1 MRKQT
6 VIPDNLLPFI
16 MIAGAVTLYF
26 SSILFTNNTFFVGD
40 LYTQFY
46 PWKDFAK
53 NSLQSGTVPF
63 WNPYVFSG
71 VPFIADVQKG
81 ILYPPGIVFLLF
93 DFPAALKIYLMLHF
107 ILAGFS
113 VYVLAKSLGCDPA
126 PAFAAS
132 LIFIFNSFFASK
144 VNNLAALGSAA
155 FLPAILYTFKLFI
168 DRKKATF
175 FILGCALLSLSF
187 LAGHFRTFINS
198 LFFCLLFFAF
208 YISFFGAGFRIS
220 RMIKLLAASA
230 AALIITFCLTMPQS
244 GLFAELLFNSAIT
257 IVSDYVSSSVNS
269 MGFLNFF
276 SMTAPPDAGYASLS
290 GWNDYSKG
298 INVFFSATFIFL
310 LIASLFR
317 KKNSLYYFS
326 LIVFILA
333 LLIALGKNTPVHSFF
348 LKFLPFLAEPK
359 FPGTALSLLMLP
371 AAFIAAVSMASLYS
385 PSDGKIPEKS
395 ALLWL
400 LYAMLPVPA
409 LLVIFNRGLSF
420 AFGLDNETIL
430 AMIKGTSFFIL
441 MYILNYALY
450 FLKEKHQIKP
460 AFYHALLIALI
471 FSELYTFM
479 ARANPAAEQNAVY
492 GKKNVPET
500 AQLMRTSSYKF
511 GHIGLPEKGSVY
523 LLDYITRSER
533 NFFLSIPS
541 CSGMSYGL
549 FDAFGHNDLKL
560 LNYSRFISR
569 MNTRE
574 GYNRDIINLL
584 NLKYIISGSSLD
596 KYLYEELFDKYSV
609 KIYKNEAAYPLFF
622 MSENIRIPKMQISQV
637 SWTRKNE
644 YEFGNLRVNIS
655 NEQQGWLIFCNSFYP
670 GWTAYVDNMSEK
682 IQQCFGLY
690 MGVSLPPG
698 THEIIF
704 NYTPENY
711 IYYKI
716 IFALAFIFFL
726 VLGAVKL
733 ISLKK

>member
-1 MRKQT
+1 M
-6 VIPDNLLPFI
+6 
-16 MIAGAVTLYF
+16 MITGAVVLYF
-26 SSILFTNNTFFVGD
+26 SGILFTDNTFFVGD

-81 ILYPPGIVFLLF
+81 ILYPPGILFLLF
-93 DFPAALKIYLMLHF
+93 DFPAALKIYLTLHF
-107 ILAGFS
+107 IIAGFS

-132 LIFIFNSFFASK
+132 LIFMFNSFFASK

-198 LFFCLLFFAF
+198 LIFCLLFCGF
-208 YISFFGAGFRIS
+208 YISCYGGGFRLS
-220 RMIKLLAASA
+220 RIFKLLGASA
-230 AALIITFCLTMPQS
+230 AALIIISGLTMPQS
-244 GLFAELLFNSAIT
+244 GLFAELLFNSAIS
-257 IVSDYVSSSVNS
+257 IVSDYVSFSVNS

-276 SMTAPPDAGYASLS
+276 SMAAPPDAGYASLS

-310 LIASLFR
+310 VIASLFR

-326 LIVFILA
+326 MPIFILA
-333 LLIALGKNTPVHSFF
+333 LLIALGKNTPVYPF
-348 LKFLPFLAEPK
+348 LIKFLPFLAEPK

-371 AAFIAAVSMASLYS
+371 AAFIAAVSMASLS
-385 PSDGKIPEKS
+385 RPSESKIPEKS
-395 ALLWL
+395 LLLWL

-409 LLVIFNRGLSF
+409 LLAVLNPSLSS
-420 AFGLDNETIL
+420 AFGLDNETAL
-430 AMIKGTSFFIL
+430 GLIKSSSFFIF
-441 MYILNYALY
+441 MYALNYALY
-450 FLKEKHQIKP
+450 LLKEKQYIKP
-460 AFYHALLIALI
+460 AFYSALIIALI

-479 ARANPAAEQNAVY
+479 ARTNPTAEQNAVY
-492 GKKNVPET
+492 GRNNTPET
-500 AQLMRTSSYKF
+500 AQLMHTSSYKF

-523 LLDYITRSER
+523 LLDYVTRSER

-541 CSGMSYGL
+541 CSGMSFGL

-560 LNYSRFISR
+560 LNYSRFVNR
-569 MNTRE
+569 MKTDE
-574 GYNRDIINLL
+574 GYNSDIINLL
-584 NLKYIISGSSLD
+584 NLKYIISGNALD
-596 KYLYEELFDKYSV
+596 GFPYEKLFDKYSI

-622 MSENIRIPKMQISQV
+622 LSENIRIPKMLISQV

-644 YEFGNLRVNIS
+644 FEFGNLRVNIS
-655 NEQQGWLIFCNSFYP
+655 NEQKGWLIFCNSYYP

-682 IQQCFGLY
+682 IEKCFGLY

-716 IFALAFIFFL
+716 IFALSFIFFL